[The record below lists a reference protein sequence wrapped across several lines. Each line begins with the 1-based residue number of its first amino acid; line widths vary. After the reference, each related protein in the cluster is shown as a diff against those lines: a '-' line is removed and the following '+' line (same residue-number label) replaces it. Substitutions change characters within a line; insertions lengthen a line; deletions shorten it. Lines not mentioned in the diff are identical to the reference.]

1 MLVGGLAAGAAIVSL
16 YFALA
21 GRAPKINLETY
32 HVLGV
37 VAAEETAKLL
47 GNRGQ
52 VLVMARDAGS
62 EVNPSVEAELRAF
75 RQTLKRAGLRVVTEK
90 IRATP
95 LQMMATGGAV
105 PGDQLIRAL
114 ESHNKV
120 GALVLFCAFPPLPD
134 SELSALKQRGTRTVV
149 VSSFHPDYRR
159 LLQQQAIHLVIA
171 PRPERLSPGGQ
182 PARTVRER
190 FDQDFLILTPAD
202 VARSP

>member
-1 MLVGGLAAGAAIVSL
+1 MGGLAVGAAIVSL

-21 GRAPKINLETY
+21 GRAPKIDLETY

-47 GNRGQ
+47 GNKGQ

-62 EVNPSVEAELRAF
+62 EVNPSVEAQLRAF
-75 RQTLKRAGLRVVTEK
+75 RQTLKPHSGLSVVTDR

-95 LQMMATGGAV
+95 MQMMATGGAV
-105 PGDQLIRAL
+105 PADQLIRAL
-114 ESHNKV
+114 ATHKKV

-159 LLQQQAIHLVIA
+159 LLQQQAIHLVIV
-171 PRPERLSPGGQ
+171 PRPERRPPGGQ
-182 PARTVRER
+182 PARTARER
-190 FDQDFLILTPAD
+190 FAEDFLILTPAD